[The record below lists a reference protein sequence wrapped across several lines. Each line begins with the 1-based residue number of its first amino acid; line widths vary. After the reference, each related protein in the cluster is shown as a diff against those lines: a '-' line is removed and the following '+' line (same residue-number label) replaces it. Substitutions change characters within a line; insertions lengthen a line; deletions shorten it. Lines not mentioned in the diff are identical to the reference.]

1 MKPINSNIETA
12 YIFNALVKIYAEG
25 NVSKLAQLCN
35 KDRSYI
41 NRMIAG
47 RHSISLNN
55 LLKILRDLENDTS
68 SDSIQLI
75 INVIGKIQDINKR

>member
-1 MKPINSNIETA
+1 MKPKKSNTETA
-12 YIFNALVKIYAEG
+12 YIFNALVKIYADG

-41 NRMIAG
+41 NRMIGG
-47 RHSISLNN
+47 RHSVSLNN
-55 LLKILRDLENDTS
+55 LLVILRDLENDSS

-75 INVIGKIQDINKR
+75 INVIGKIKDLNKR